1 MPTKS
6 FLLKGY
12 CAKKYH
18 ILSNVNMRSR
28 ITESEAIIMTKRI
41 MQKECRSNE
50 KKGEGYET
58 LTKGQRRALIDALD
72 GKNIFLTGGG
82 GVGKTYLTERIIQAL
97 KNRGKTVLVTASTGR
112 AAMLLDGV
120 TCHRAFH
127 IPITLTWLA
136 KPQITKKDP
145 IYIAD
150 VVVIDEISMLRID
163 AFEYVCKSIEKVN
176 DIRKKFEYRSNPQNR
191 KHLGPIQLI
200 VVGDFFQLSP
210 VIMHRNDGTPDE
222 GELMSRYYG
231 FDIGEGFAF
240 SAPSWEQC
248 KFVSHNLTEIIR
260 QSDAE
265 LINALNSI
273 RYGDRRGITYIQDNI
288 HQIQFSDIDSTI
300 CLCGKNRTADGIN
313 KNALFGLSGKEKM
326 YWAQVIGQVTDQD
339 KQAPEIISVKEGAKI
354 MMLRNSEAY
363 KNGSNGTVLAL
374 EKDRMLIRIDETGE
388 TVEVERATWDVERYI
403 INEKG
408 EVDKEVIGSY
418 CQFPIRLA
426 YAITIHKSQG
436 QTYGKVLIY
445 PEIFSY
451 GQLYVALSRVRD
463 INGLY
468 INGDLNTIDMLAA
481 PEVIDFYQSI
491 TSGAG

>member
-1 MPTKS
+1 
-6 FLLKGY
+6 
-12 CAKKYH
+12 
-18 ILSNVNMRSR
+18 
-28 ITESEAIIMTKRI
+28 
-41 MQKECRSNE
+41 
-50 KKGEGYET
+50 
-58 LTKGQRRALIDALD
+58 
-72 GKNIFLTGGG
+72 
-82 GVGKTYLTERIIQAL
+82 
-97 KNRGKTVLVTASTGR
+97 
-112 AAMLLDGV
+112 
-120 TCHRAFH
+120 
-127 IPITLTWLA
+127 
-136 KPQITKKDP
+136 
-145 IYIAD
+145 
-150 VVVIDEISMLRID
+150 
-163 AFEYVCKSIEKVN
+163 
-176 DIRKKFEYRSNPQNR
+176 
-191 KHLGPIQLI
+191 
-200 VVGDFFQLSP
+200 
-210 VIMHRNDGTPDE
+210 
-222 GELMSRYYG
+222 
-231 FDIGEGFAF
+231 
-240 SAPSWEQC
+240 
-248 KFVSHNLTEIIR
+248 
-260 QSDAE
+260 
-265 LINALNSI
+265 
-273 RYGDRRGITYIQDNI
+273 
-288 HQIQFSDIDSTI
+288 
-300 CLCGKNRTADGIN
+300 
-313 KNALFGLSGKEKM
+313 M